1 MSSIPATL
9 GAALKHPQC
18 LTCTSLN
25 SDPQESSTA
34 TSSGKVSLSWE
45 NWDKD
50 EDDDYEE
57 NGIPIPFPTV
67 PAQRRTNS
75 QRKRKL
81 ICQYYSAVFAPNNN
95 EMVLIECLGPE
106 VPTSAVYRVSVD
118 PTMKPLTLAYL
129 LQNNTALKERIE
141 KIALPQI
148 KTFPV
153 MISGGYHAQVRL
165 YLPPG
170 LREEEITKYPMIVH
184 V

>member
-1 MSSIPATL
+1 M
-9 GAALKHPQC
+9 KHPQC
-18 LTCTSLN
+18 LTCASLTSEPR
-25 SDPQESSTA
+25 DGGSS
-34 TSSGKVSLSWE
+34 SSERTDNWE
-45 NWDKD
+45 E

-57 NGIPIPFPTV
+57 NGMPIPFPSV
-67 PAQRRTNS
+67 PQNKRTSS

-81 ICQYYSAVFAPNNN
+81 ICQYYTAEFAPNNN
-95 EMVLIECLGPE
+95 DFVLIECLGPE
-106 VPTSAVYRVSVD
+106 VPTSAVYKVSTD
-118 PTMKPLTLAYL
+118 PTVKPLILSYL

-170 LREEEITKYPMIVH
+170 LREDEITKYPMIVH